1 MPNTCVVCKKEES
14 IMMVSVADESTG
26 AFSSPVPVCEDCFH
40 KLSKVRVVKIVESSN
55 PAYLKGTVLSPH
67 KTTVTSVAQTAAS
80 EKLYLTNI
88 LKLKTLFD
96 VLLKICIGLTA
107 LGFIGLFLIPGTSP
121 VAPFRVPVIAAGI
134 SGYLTNYVLVLV
146 SEAAYDYLRR
156 K

>member
-1 MPNTCVVCKKEES
+1 MPKTCAVCKKEES

-40 KLSKVRVVKIVESSN
+40 KLSKVRIVKIVESSS
-55 PAYLKGTVLSPH
+55 PAYLKDTVLSPH

-107 LGFIGLFLIPGTSP
+107 LGCVGLFLIPGTSP
-121 VAPFRVPVIAAGI
+121 VAALRVPVIAAGI

-146 SEAAYDYLRR
+146 AEAAYDYLRR

>member
-1 MPNTCVVCKKEES
+1 MPNTCVVCKKKES

-40 KLSKVRVVKIVESSN
+40 KLSKVRVVKIVESSS
-55 PAYLKGTVLSPH
+55 PTYLKGTVLSPH

-96 VLLKICIGLTA
+96 ILLKICIGLTA
-107 LGFIGLFLIPGTSP
+107 LGCVGLFLVPSTSP
-121 VAPFRVPVIAAGI
+121 VAPLRVPVIAAGI

-146 SEAAYDYLRR
+146 AEAAYDYLRR

>member
-1 MPNTCVVCKKEES
+1 MPKTCAVCKKEES
-14 IMMVSVADESTG
+14 IMMVSVADESSG

-40 KLSKVRVVKIVESSN
+40 KLSKVRVIKIVESSS

-80 EKLYLTNI
+80 DKLYLTNI

-107 LGFIGLFLIPGTSP
+107 LGCVGLFLIPSTSP
-121 VAPFRVPVIAAGI
+121 FAALRVPVIAAGI
-134 SGYLTNYVLVLV
+134 SGYLANYVLVLV
-146 SEAAYDYLRR
+146 AEAAYDYLRR

>member
-1 MPNTCVVCKKEES
+1 MPNTCAVCKKEES
-14 IMMVSVADESTG
+14 IMMVSIADESSG
-26 AFSSPVPVCEDCFH
+26 AFSSPVPVCENCLH
-40 KLSKVRVVKIVESSN
+40 KLSKIRVVKIVESSS
-55 PAYLKGTVLSPH
+55 PVYLKGTVLSPH

-107 LGFIGLFLIPGTSP
+107 LGFIGLFLIPDTSS
-121 VAPFRVPVIAAGI
+121 VATLCVPVIAAGI
-134 SGYLTNYVLVLV
+134 SGYLANYVLVLIA
-146 SEAAYDYLRR
+146 EAAYDYLRR

>member
-1 MPNTCVVCKKEES
+1 MPKTCVVCKKEES

-26 AFSSPVPVCEDCFH
+26 AFSSPAPVCENCFH
-40 KLSKVRVVKIVESSN
+40 KLSKVRVVKIIESSN
-55 PAYLKGTVLSPH
+55 PAYLKDTVLSPH

-107 LGFIGLFLIPGTSP
+107 LGCVGLFLIPSTSP

-146 SEAAYDYLRR
+146 AEAAYDYLRR

>member
-1 MPNTCVVCKKEES
+1 MPKTCVVCKKEES
-14 IMMVSVADESTG
+14 IMMVSVADESSG

-40 KLSKVRVVKIVESSN
+40 KLSKVRVVKIIESSN
-55 PAYLKGTVLSPH
+55 PAYLKDTVLSPH

-107 LGFIGLFLIPGTSP
+107 LGCVGMFLIPGTSP

-146 SEAAYDYLRR
+146 AEAAYDYLRR